1 MKKKYLKIVTAMALS
16 GLLLFG
22 CGGAAEPG
30 GSEVE
35 SSGAAGPGGEMENG
49 GAAGDKEGEAEN
61 GGAMPADGDEVKNG
75 IDAADG
81 KAGADNNGT
90 VTPGAYTFEESV
102 MGGAFK
108 VVWTLEL
115 KEDNTYIL
123 TEGNEAMGETVYE
136 GTYTVED
143 GIVVTGPFE
152 QDPPQAAFFEK
163 DKSCKWRLEGETCTP
178 VNYSA
183 GEDAGMKMGSKK
195 ESDSEDPLSN
205 VAYAGGSPAQV
216 CDIHLPKGDGPFPVI
231 VLSHGG
237 GFLFGDQNMEL
248 IQPVIQAGTAKGYA
262 VVSIDYRKSVE
273 TVFPGALADVKAA
286 VRFVRANAEEY
297 GFDAEHIAV
306 WGESAGAY
314 LSLMAALT
322 PEVKELNGDVSEHG
336 DVSSAVTALVDFYGP
351 VEFYTMDDGYKS
363 LGKED
368 SAFSTNESFESK
380 FLGQAIGD
388 DKETTYKTYWETYK
402 DQLPED
408 YALKAWIQVGN
419 ADESVPYTQSE
430 NFAERLG
437 GVIGEEN
444 VEFSVI
450 EGAGHEDAQFYTD
463 ENLGKVFE
471 FLDGAMK

>member
-22 CGGAAEPG
+22 CGGAAGPG
-30 GSEVE
+30 GGEVE
-35 SSGAAGPGGEMENG
+35 SGGAAEPGGEMENG
-49 GAAGDKEGEAEN
+49 GAAGNKEGEAEN
-61 GGAMPADGDEVKNG
+61 GGEEVKNG
-75 IDAADG
+75 IDAEDG

-90 VTPGAYTFEESV
+90 VIPGAYTFEESV

-123 TEGNEAMGETVYE
+123 TEGNEAMGDTVYE

-262 VVSIDYRKSVE
+262 VVSIDYRKSAE

-351 VEFYTMDDGYKS
+351 VEFYTMDDEYKS

-380 FLGQAIGD
+380 F
-388 DKETTYKTYWETYK
+388 
-402 DQLPED
+402 
-408 YALKAWIQVGN
+408 
-419 ADESVPYTQSE
+419 
-430 NFAERLG
+430 LG

>member
-22 CGGAAEPG
+22 CGGAAGPG
-30 GSEVE
+30 GGEVE
-35 SSGAAGPGGEMENG
+35 SGGAAEPGGEMENG
-49 GAAGDKEGEAEN
+49 GAAGNKEGEAEN
-61 GGAMPADGDEVKNG
+61 GGEEVKNG
-75 IDAADG
+75 IDAEDG

-90 VTPGAYTFEESV
+90 VIPGAYTFEESV

-351 VEFYTMDDGYKS
+351 VEFYTMDDEYKS

-380 FLGQAIGD
+380 F
-388 DKETTYKTYWETYK
+388 
-402 DQLPED
+402 
-408 YALKAWIQVGN
+408 
-419 ADESVPYTQSE
+419 
-430 NFAERLG
+430 LG